1 MSGYHCVDYCQNE
14 RERCCRNE
22 KDTRQSSRSTSS
34 SRIYTASPS
43 LSLSLSSMEL
53 EYSSAPQSYKKPQ
66 LLLSDPSPYIVSSGG
81 AEIVMSSITSLCPG
95 SLDTLTNSI
104 TQTIEID
111 AAAETHRRLWTQQ
124 SRPTRLCTQVHAR
137 QLRTSGA
144 QVIKKAQA
152 GIIKKRSKICRYEMA
167 AGCKTCTISRQFLL
181 FIHRREKSRNCRGD
195 LRARG

>member
-22 KDTRQSSRSTSS
+22 KDTRQSSCSTSS

-95 SLDTLTNSI
+95 SVDTLTNSI

-124 SRPTRLCTQVHAR
+124 SRPTPSLHASSR
-137 QLRTSGA
+137 AAVTDKWRSSDQEGA
-144 QVIKKAQA
+144 GRNNKK
-152 GIIKKRSKICRYEMA
+152 KK
-167 AGCKTCTISRQFLL
+167 QNL
-181 FIHRREKSRNCRGD
+181 
-195 LRARG
+195 